1 MSNYLAAISRV
12 PTPSVFRYNDFPLY
26 NGKSVKGELLT
37 RPAKNLARHVQVVPA
52 RLARGLHP
60 HRPPHGRF
68 CAVAPKARP
77 L

>member
-1 MSNYLAAISRV
+1 MNNYPASMNRV

-37 RPAKNLARHVQVVPA
+37 RPPKNVARHVHVGHA

-60 HRPPHGRF
+60 HRPPHNRL
-68 CAVAPKARP
+68 CAAAPKARP

>member
-26 NGKSVKGELLT
+26 NGKSVKAELLT
-37 RPAKNLARHVQVVPA
+37 RRPKNVARHVQVVPA
-52 RLARGLHP
+52 HLARELHP
-60 HRPPHGRF
+60 HRPPHHRS
-68 CAVAPKARP
+68 CADAPKARP

>member
-1 MSNYLAAISRV
+1 MNGYLAPMNRAS
-12 PTPSVFRYNDFPLY
+12 TPNVFRYNDFPLY

-60 HRPPHGRF
+60 HRPPHNRP
-68 CAVAPKARP
+68 CAAAPKARP